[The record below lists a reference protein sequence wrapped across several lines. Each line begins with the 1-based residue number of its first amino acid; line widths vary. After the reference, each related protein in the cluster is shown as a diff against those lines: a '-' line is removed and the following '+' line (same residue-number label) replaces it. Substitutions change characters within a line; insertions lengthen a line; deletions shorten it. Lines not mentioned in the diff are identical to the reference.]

1 MEYNLTDE
9 QRMIR
14 DTAREF
20 ARREIAPVADALDRE
35 ERFPREIVRQMAELG
50 FLGMLVPE
58 EYGGNAMG
66 NLALALVLEEINR
79 VCASTGVTVSVHN
92 SLVSAPIVHWAS
104 EKLKKHYLPRLASGE
119 ILGAYALSEPDAGSD
134 AASLK
139 TAAVRDG
146 NEYVLNGSKSWITT
160 GEEADVFIVMTRTD
174 PTQRTRGIT
183 AFLVDRDTPGFTIGR
198 REEKL
203 GLHASSTVQLFFEDA
218 RVPVDHMLGEEGQ
231 GFKIA
236 MHTLDGGR
244 IGIAAQ
250 SVGIAQACL
259 DASIRY
265 ATEREAFGQ
274 PIGKFQA
281 IQWKIADMATRLEAA
296 RLLTYNAARLKDEG
310 RPHTREAAMAKLFAS
325 EMCNQA
331 ARDAIQI
338 HGGAGYLE
346 DFPVERY
353 FRDARIT
360 TIYEGTSEVQRIVI
374 ARHVLSELFARE

>member
-1 MEYNLTDE
+1 MEYNLSE
-9 QRMIR
+9 EHRMIR

-20 ARREIAPVADALDRE
+20 AQKEIAPVADELDRE
-35 ERFPREIVRQMAELG
+35 ERFPREIIRKLADLG
-50 FLGMLVPE
+50 FLGMLVPQ

-79 VCASTGVTVSVHN
+79 ACASTGVTVSVHN
-92 SLVSAPIVHWAS
+92 SLVSAPIVHWGS
-104 EKLKKHYLPRLASGE
+104 EDLKKRYLPRLATGE

-146 NEYVLNGSKSWITT
+146 DHYVLNGSKSWITT
-160 GEEADVFIVMTRTD
+160 GEEADVYIVMTRTN
-174 PTQRTRGIT
+174 PEERTRGIT
-183 AFLVDRDTPGFTIGR
+183 AFVVERDTPGFTVGR

-218 RVPVDHMLGEEGQ
+218 RVPAENMLGSEGQ

-265 ATEREAFGQ
+265 ATEREAFGK
-274 PIGKFQA
+274 PIGHFQA
-281 IQWKIADMATRLEAA
+281 IQWKIADMATRIEAS
-296 RLLTYNAARLKDEG
+296 RLLVYNAARLKDAG
-310 RPHTREAAMAKLFAS
+310 QPHTRQAAMAKLFAS
-325 EMCNQA
+325 ETANWA
-331 ARDAIQI
+331 AREAVQI

-374 ARHVLSELFARE
+374 ARQMLADLFGRR